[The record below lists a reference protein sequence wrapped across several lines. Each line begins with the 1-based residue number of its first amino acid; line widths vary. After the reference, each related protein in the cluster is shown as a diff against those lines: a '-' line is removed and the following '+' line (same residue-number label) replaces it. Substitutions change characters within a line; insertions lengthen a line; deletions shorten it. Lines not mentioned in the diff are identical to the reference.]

1 MVLSQKQIEE
11 FQRKLNVEV
20 KEIKDLQTQG
30 SKLLQQR
37 TQMAAQQ
44 NENDLVK
51 QELDL
56 MEEDASV
63 YKLIGPVLV
72 SRAWERRSSA
82 NPWMTRVTPIRMNSL
97 PCPPNIGVQVPAE
110 IHQWLPPKMC
120 DRICVVL
127 CGLDTGTAGR
137 QGKHDQSGQATA
149 KHTPSRPFL
158 WLSYLS

>member
-72 SRAWERRSSA
+72 QQDKEDATSIVEKRLEYINGEMKRLDKQLKDIEEKQEVHKKKA
-82 NPWMTRVTPIRMNSL
+82 M
-97 PCPPNIGVQVPAE
+97 E
-110 IHQWLPPKMC
+110 IQ
-120 DRICVVL
+120 
-127 CGLDTGTAGR
+127 
-137 QGKHDQSGQATA
+137 QAA
-149 KHTPSRPFL
+149 QAAAQKAAHAAAQQKD
-158 WLSYLS
+158 